1 MNMNYIIK
9 YKHMTDYNKHIVNI
23 INSNISIKRA
33 IIEDKN
39 LIIAIEKAAVQI
51 INCYNNG
58 GKVLLCGNGG
68 SAADAQH
75 IAAEFSGRFY
85 FDRKSLAAEA
95 IHVNTSYITAV
106 ANDYSFND
114 IYSRYIDGCGKAND
128 VLIAIS
134 TSGNSENIIRAINT
148 AKQNKMFTI
157 ALTGL
162 SGGKM
167 KGISDLII
175 NVPSSDT
182 PRIQE
187 SHILIGHIICE
198 IVESNLFPKM

>member
-1 MNMNYIIK
+1 MNNFSE
-9 YKHMTDYNKHIVNI
+9 HIVNI

-33 IIEDKN
+33 IIVDKN
-39 LIIAIEKAAVQI
+39 LIIAIEKAAVHI
-51 INCYNNG
+51 TKCYNND

-75 IAAEFSGRFY
+75 IAAELSGRFY

-114 IYSRYIDGCGKAND
+114 IYSRYIDGCGKPND

-157 ALTGL
+157 GLTGL

>member
-1 MNMNYIIK
+1 
-9 YKHMTDYNKHIVNI
+9 MTDYNKHIVNI